1 MSITSSSILR
11 RPKRTE
17 CKVDM
22 IDGYML
28 VSVYRLRMNTDKL
41 PKLTQIVTAKT
52 SIRICIIETT
62 DKHG

>member
-28 VSVYRLRMNTDKL
+28 VSVYRLRMNTDEFCSPIK
-41 PKLTQIVTAKT
+41 
-52 SIRICIIETT
+52 IIA
-62 DKHG
+62 